1 MALKNE
7 LVKNKAMRRF
17 GDAEARFGAAVACF
31 GDAEARFGAAVAPL
45 WLSAVARFGA
55 AVARFGS
62 AVACFGDAEA
72 RFGSTVA
79 CFRKILRASASFGVA
94 LASLG

>member
-1 MALKNE
+1 MGTKNE

-17 GDAEARFGAAVACF
+17 GDAEARFGS
-31 GDAEARFGAAVAPL
+31 AVAPL

-55 AVARFGS
+55 AVARFGD
-62 AVACFGDAEA
+62 AVA
-72 RFGSTVA
+72 R
-79 CFRKILRASASFGVA
+79 FRKIPRASASFGVA